1 MNLYEINNAIRRI
14 LSENVDENGE
24 ITEQGLEALSALEM
38 AKTEKIESV
47 ALWIK
52 DLTAENEAMK
62 AEIETFRARLKTN
75 ESKIDTLKAWLTTA
89 TDGTKFSTSR
99 CQITFRSST
108 AVEILDI
115 DKIPEGFTRIK
126 TEISPDKVKIKA
138 VLQSGG
144 DVAGATLK
152 SNRNLIIK

>member
-1 MNLYEINNAIRRI
+1 MNLYEINNAITQVI
-14 LSENVDENGE
+14 AEYTDESGE

-38 AKTEKIESV
+38 AKTEKIEGV
-47 ALWIK
+47 ALWVK

-75 ESKIDTLKAWLTTA
+75 EGKIDTLKAWLTTA
-89 TDGTKFSTSR
+89 TDGVKFSTPR
-99 CQITFRSST
+99 CQVSFRSST
-108 AVEILDI
+108 AVEILDM

-144 DVAGATLK
+144 MVEGARLK
-152 SNRNLIIK
+152 NNKNVIVK

>member
-1 MNLYEINNAIRRI
+1 MNLYEINNAILRI

-24 ITEQGLEALSALEM
+24 ITEKGLETLSALQME
-38 AKTEKIESV
+38 KEQKIENV
-47 ALWIK
+47 ILWIK

-108 AVEILDI
+108 AVEILDM

-126 TEISPDKVKIKA
+126 TEISPDKTKIKA
-138 VLQSGG
+138 ALQAGG
-144 DVAGATLK
+144 MVEGAKLESKK
-152 SNRNLIIK
+152 SVIIK

>member
-1 MNLYEINNAIRRI
+1 MNLYEINDEILRI

-24 ITEQGLEALSALEM
+24 ITEKGLETLSALQME
-38 AKTEKIESV
+38 KEQKIENV
-47 ALWIK
+47 ILWIK
-52 DLTAENEAMK
+52 DLKSENVAIK
-62 AEIETFRARLKTN
+62 AEIDGFKARLKSN
-75 ESKIDTLKAWLTTA
+75 ESKITTLEKWLIEA
-89 TDGTKFSTSR
+89 TEGRKFSTSR